1 MGIFNEHSSNHY
13 QFAKGVQGAPGVG
26 FNLTAD
32 GNYDMNG
39 KKLTNVGNPTDDK
52 DAASKKYVDDNSGG
66 GKTSLI
72 TVDSNI
78 DMKDTYRILN
88 LKSPSDADEPV
99 TKNYAESN
107 FFQRDGSQSM
117 TGDVNMNNKKIK
129 NLSSPTA
136 NSDAANKKY
145 VDDSKVDGSVFLKLD
160 GTRPMTGNLNMNN
173 NRIYNLPNPTGSK
186 QPIPLAY
193 GDLAY
198 LHVNGSN
205 MMTNHMNMN
214 NKKITNLQT
223 PTNNT
228 DAATKKYVDDKST
241 NPPDLS
247 SFIKKDGSI
256 SMTGNLN
263 LNGNKI
269 FNLEDPASDSD
280 AANKK
285 YIDDH
290 LHQTQV
296 QPSHYKDEFAFLM
309 SNPAQWTDEIDT
321 RTSFIPKKI
330 ADLSTNKGNF
340 HDYNHKV
347 LYTTI
352 LKNFQGG
359 YKYKMG
365 LNFYRLKGGA
375 DYTLCLEILDT
386 DYQLWHKTQISV
398 DDNTSQGLQLGNVSV
413 KKLQHSFIDSKNQTQ
428 FMYYHRVIINFKKLT
443 TGSRFFIHILV
454 NIPNNG
460 NDLSVYPLQFSGVY
474 MIAYGIMS
482 KVSNID
488 PDKVY
493 DFHKAFEIKPT
504 QVVYNV
510 DINANNK
517 KILNIALDRNQNS
530 SAATVA
536 MVKELISFTSNYVYR
551 KYFEEFYD
559 LNDANIYGLNKTSSG
574 VVINS
579 LLPNITIPNKHL
591 SDIKKEGL
599 NINNYTIRFNPSTNF
614 SNYTLCLVLSDW
626 NETDF
631 SLVKKDGNNQD
642 LLNFKCTIDRN
653 TLVPYLT
660 LLSNNKRD
668 FFNLPKINPF
678 PRRPINPVP
687 KFNNKT
693 VLWLTESVDTI
704 VTKAKLSS
712 YTATLTLATSNHHE
726 NQHFEFRIDNNDVV
740 LNKIMFSPNF
750 YDFDSEA
757 IHRVMLQEK
766 LNGANII

>member
-32 GNYDMNG
+32 GNYDMVG
-39 KKLTNVGNPTDDK
+39 KKLTNVGAPTSDTDS
-52 DAASKKYVDDNSGG
+52 ATKKYVDTNSGS
-66 GKTSLI
+66 GKTSLL

-78 DMKDTYRILN
+78 DMKSQFSITK
-88 LKSPSDADEPV
+88 LKTPS
-99 TKNYAESN
+99 
-107 FFQRDGSQSM
+107 
-117 TGDVNMNNKKIK
+117 NND
-129 NLSSPTA
+129 
-136 NSDAANKKY
+136 DAANKKY

-160 GTRPMTGNLNMNN
+160 GTRQMTGNLNMNDK
-173 NRIYNLPNPTGSK
+173 RIFNIPNPTGSK

-198 LHVNGSN
+198 LHVDGSN

-214 NKKITNLQT
+214 NKKIINLVT
-223 PTNNT
+223 PTNNS
-228 DAATKKYVDDKST
+228 DATTKKYVDDNIS
-241 NPPDLS
+241 NQDFS
-247 SFIKKDGSI
+247 SFLKKDGSI
-256 SMTGNLN
+256 SMNSDLN
-263 LNGNKI
+263 IGGHKI
-269 FNLEDPASDSD
+269 INLEDPTSDSD
-280 AANKK
+280 AASKK
-285 YIDDH
+285 YVDGN

-309 SNPAQWTDEIDT
+309 ASPTQWTDEIDT

-330 ADLSTNKGNF
+330 ADLSTKKGNF

-365 LNFYRLKGGA
+365 LNFYRLVGGA
-375 DYTLCLEILDT
+375 DYSLCLEILNI

-398 DDNTSQGLQLGNVSV
+398 DDNTSQGLKLENVSV
-413 KKLQHSFIDSKNQTQ
+413 KKLQHSFTDSKSQTQ

-443 TGSRFFIHILV
+443 TGSRFFIQILV

-493 DFHKAFEIKPT
+493 DYHTGFDVKPT

-517 KILNIALDRNQNS
+517 KILNIALDRNLNS
-530 SAATVA
+530 SAATVG
-536 MVKELISFTSNYVYR
+536 MVKELIPFTTNYVYR
-551 KYFEEFYD
+551 RYFEEFYD
-559 LNDANIYGLNKTSSG
+559 FTDANIYGLNNISSG
-574 VVINS
+574 IVINS
-579 LLPNITIPNKHL
+579 LIPNITIPNKHI
-591 SDIKKEGL
+591 SDIKKDGL
-599 NINNYTIRFNPSTNF
+599 NMNKYSISFNPSANF
-614 SNYTLCLVLSDW
+614 TSYTLCLVLSNW
-626 NETDF
+626 MEKKFT
-631 SLVKKDGNNQD
+631 LVKKDGNNQD
-642 LLNFKCTIDRN
+642 LASLNCNFDLSNGIR
-653 TLVPYLT
+653 YLT

-668 FFNLPKINPF
+668 FFNIPRIKIRPSIRPSNSIPKY
-678 PRRPINPVP
+678 
-687 KFNNKT
+687 NNKT
-693 VLWLTESVDTI
+693 VLWLTENTNSI
-704 VTKAKLSS
+704 VTKAKISKFI
-712 YTATLTLATSNHHE
+712 TTLTLNTSNYAE
-726 NQHFEFRIDNNDVV
+726 RQHFEFSIYNDDVI
-740 LNKIMFSPNF
+740 LSKFMFSPNF

-757 IHRVMLQEK
+757 FHRVMLQEK
-766 LNGANII
+766 LNRANIL

>member
-1 MGIFNEHSSNHY
+1 MGIFNEHSSNHF

-32 GNYDMNG
+32 GNYDMVG
-39 KKLTNVGNPTDDK
+39 KKLTNVGAPTSDTDS
-52 DAASKKYVDDNSGG
+52 ATKKYVDTNSGG
-66 GKTSLI
+66 GKTSLL

-78 DMKDTYRILN
+78 DMK
-88 LKSPSDADEPV
+88 
-99 TKNYAESN
+99 
-107 FFQRDGSQSM
+107 SQYS
-117 TGDVNMNNKKIK
+117 IK
-129 NLSSPTA
+129 NLKTPS
-136 NSDAANKKY
+136 NNDDAATKKY

-160 GTRPMTGNLNMNN
+160 GTRSMTGNLDMNN
-173 NRIYNLPNPTGSK
+173 KRIFNLPNPTGSK

-214 NKKITNLQT
+214 NKKIINLVT
-223 PTNNT
+223 PTNNS
-228 DAATKKYVDDKST
+228 DATTKKYVDDNIS
-241 NPPDLS
+241 NQDFS
-247 SFIKKDGSI
+247 SFLKKDGSI
-256 SMTGNLN
+256 SMNSDLN
-263 LNGNKI
+263 IGGHKI
-269 FNLEDPASDSD
+269 INLEDPTSDSD
-280 AANKK
+280 AASKK
-285 YIDDH
+285 YVDGN

-309 SNPAQWTDEIDT
+309 SSPTQWTDEIDT

-330 ADLSTNKGNF
+330 ADLSTKKGNF

-365 LNFYRLKGGA
+365 LNFYRLVGGA
-375 DYTLCLEILDT
+375 DYSLCLEILNI

-398 DDNTSQGLQLGNVSV
+398 DDNTSQGLKLENVSV
-413 KKLQHSFIDSKNQTQ
+413 KKLQHSFTDSKTQTQ

-460 NDLSVYPLQFSGVY
+460 NDLAVYPLQFSGVY

-493 DFHKAFEIKPT
+493 DYHTGFDVKPT

-517 KILNIALDRNQNS
+517 KVLNIALDRNLNS
-530 SAATVA
+530 SAATVG
-536 MVKELISFTSNYVYR
+536 MVKELIPFTTNYVYR
-551 KYFEEFYD
+551 RYFEEFYD
-559 LNDANIYGLNKTSSG
+559 FTDANIYRLNNISSG
-574 VVINS
+574 IVINS
-579 LLPNITIPNKHL
+579 LIPNITIPNKHI
-591 SDIKKEGL
+591 SDVKKDGL
-599 NINNYTIRFNPSTNF
+599 NMNKYSISFNPSANF
-614 SNYTLCLVLSDW
+614 TNYTLCLVLSNW
-626 NETDF
+626 RRKKFT
-631 SLVKKDGNNQD
+631 LVKKDGNNQD
-642 LLNFKCTIDRN
+642 LASLNCNFDLSNAIS
-653 TLVPYLT
+653 YLT

-668 FFNLPKINPF
+668 FFNLPRITSKP
-678 PRRPINPVP
+678 PIRVP
-687 KFNNKT
+687 SYNIPKYNNKT
-693 VLWLTESVDTI
+693 VLWLTENANTI
-704 VTKAKLSS
+704 VTKAKISEFI
-712 YTATLTLATSNHHE
+712 TTLTLTTSNYAE
-726 NQHFEFRIDNNDVV
+726 RQHFEFSIYDDEVI
-740 LNKIMFSPNF
+740 LSKFMFSPNF

-757 IHRVMLQEK
+757 FHRVMLQEK
-766 LNGANII
+766 LNGANIL